1 MLWIAFI
8 QETPNHGG
16 SSLQH
21 HLFAKWHLQL
31 LFEGGPPFLQSPE
44 EKIFTD

>member
-21 HLFAKWHLQL
+21 HLSAKWHLHL
-31 LFEGGPPFLQSPE
+31 LFEGDPPFL
-44 EKIFTD
+44 